1 MADRQAAAAPG
12 RRHMALV
19 VAASAAGTVFE
30 WYDFFI
36 FGSLAAIIARHF
48 FAGVSDSQAYLFA
61 LLTFAA
67 GFAAR
72 PFGALFFGHVGDV
85 VGRKRAFLVTIT
97 IMGLATFAVAFLP
110 DYAAIGIA
118 APLAL
123 VLIRVLQGFAIGG
136 EYGGAAIYVAEHSS
150 ARHRGLATGWI
161 QAAAGL
167 GLVLALVV
175 ILGVRTW
182 MGEDSFADWGWRVP
196 FGVSVLL
203 LAVSLWIR
211 LKLEESPMFRRMLET
226 GRASKA
232 PLTETFLQR
241 DNLKL
246 MLVALVGLLT
256 GQGVVWYTAQFYTQ
270 FFLERV
276 LKVEPAVVNII
287 IMVTVLASLPL
298 YMIFAWLSDRIGRK
312 PVMLFGL
319 LLAAVGF
326 IPGFQMLTAAANPA
340 LASATAKSPVAVV
353 ADPGD
358 CSLQFDLIGKAKF
371 ISSCDIAKSALA
383 NAGVPY
389 ANVPAAPGRPAI
401 VRIGGME
408 LAAPDGRGLDDA
420 KLDKTKKGFG
430 AELKSTLAS
439 AGYPLKAATGA
450 IDLRRTIAVLMFFMA
465 AAAALYAPQAAALV
479 ELFPTRIRYTAL
491 SVPYHIGVGWFG
503 GFLPATA
510 FAIVAA
516 TGNIYAGLWY
526 PVIVSAIGFVVT
538 LLFLPETKGKAI
550 ED

>member
-1 MADRQAAAAPG
+1 MQNQAGVAERKPNMG
-12 RRHMALV
+12 LV

-48 FAGVSDSQAYLFA
+48 FSGVSPAQGYLLA

-72 PFGALFFGHVGDV
+72 PFGAVVFGRIGDV

-97 IMGLATFAVAFLP
+97 VMGLATFAVAFLP
-110 DYAAIGIA
+110 DYAAIGVA
-118 APLAL
+118 APYLL
-123 VLIRVLQGFAIGG
+123 VLIRVVQGFAIGG
-136 EYGGAAIYVAEHSS
+136 EYGGAAIYVAEHAS
-150 ARHRGLATGWI
+150 AKHRGLATGWI

-175 ILGVRTW
+175 ILVTREQ
-182 MGEDSFADWGWRVP
+182 MGEDAFGAWGWRIP
-196 FGVSVLL
+196 FGVSVAL

-211 LKLEESPMFRRMLET
+211 LSLEESPMFRRIQEKGQL
-226 GRASKA
+226 SKA
-232 PLTETFLQR
+232 PLTETFAQPQ
-241 DNLKL
+241 NLKL
-246 MLVALVGLLT
+246 MLVALFGLLM

-276 LKVEPAVVNII
+276 LKVEPAVVNIL
-287 IMVTVLASLPL
+287 IMVVVLASLPI
-298 YMIFAWLSDRIGRK
+298 YMGLAWLSDRIGRK

-319 LLAAVGF
+319 ALAVVGF

-340 LASATAKSPVAVV
+340 LAAAIAKAPVTVS
-353 ADPGD
+353 ADPGN

-371 ISSCDIAKSALA
+371 VSSCDIAKSALA
-383 NAGVPY
+383 NEGVPY
-389 ANVPAAPGRPAI
+389 KNLAI
-401 VRIGGME
+401 ASGSRAWVRIGG
-408 LAAPDGRGLDDA
+408 AVVDAPDGNGLDATGLATA
-420 KLDKTKKGFG
+420 KKSFATQ
-430 AELKSTLAS
+430 LKAALVQ
-439 AGYPLKAATGA
+439 AGYPASAATGA
-450 IDLRRTIAVLMFFMA
+450 IDLRRTVLILMLFIV

-526 PVIVSAIGFVVT
+526 PVIVAAIGFVVT
-538 LLFLPETKGKAI
+538 LFFVPETRGRAI
-550 ED
+550 D

>member
-1 MADRQAAAAPG
+1 MG
-12 RRHMALV
+12 LV

-48 FAGVSDSQAYLFA
+48 FAGVSESQAYLFA

-72 PFGALFFGHVGDV
+72 PFGALVFGRIGDV
-85 VGRKRAFLVTIT
+85 VGRKRAFLVTISL
-97 IMGLATFAVAFLP
+97 MGLATFAVTFLP
-110 DYAAIGIA
+110 DYAAIGLA

-136 EYGGAAIYVAEHSS
+136 EYGGAAIYVAEHAST
-150 ARHRGLATGWI
+150 RHRGLSTGWI

-175 ILGVRTW
+175 ILATRTW
-182 MGEDSFADWGWRVP
+182 SGEDAFVAWAWRIP
-196 FGVSVLL
+196 FGVSILL
-203 LAVSLWIR
+203 LLVSLWIR
-211 LKLEESPMFRRMLET
+211 LQLEESPMFLRILQE

-232 PLTETFLQR
+232 PLTETFLQPA
-241 DNLKL
+241 NLKL
-246 MLVALVGLLT
+246 MLVALFGLLT
-256 GQGVVWYTAQFYTQ
+256 GQGVIWYTAQFYTQ

-276 LKVEPAVVNII
+276 LKVDPPVVNII
-287 IMVTVLASLPL
+287 IMVVVLASLPL

-319 LLAAVGF
+319 ALATVGF
-326 IPGFQMLTAAANPA
+326 IPGFQMLTAAVNPA
-340 LASATAKSPVAVV
+340 LATASAKSPVIV
-353 ADPGD
+353 AAAPDN

-371 ISSCDIAKSALA
+371 LTSCDIAKSALA
-383 NAGVPY
+383 NAGIPY
-389 ANVPAAPGRPAI
+389 SNIAAPSGTRAT
-401 VRIGGME
+401 VHIGGAQLQAPE
-408 LAAPDGRGLDDA
+408 GTALDAKQLAAA
-420 KLDKTKKGFG
+420 KREF
-430 AELKSTLAS
+430 AAQLKSALAA
-439 AGYPLKAATGA
+439 AGYPLSAATER
-450 IDLRRTIAVLMFFMA
+450 IDLRRTILILMLFILA
-465 AAAALYAPQAAALV
+465 ATALYAPQAAALV

-526 PVIVSAIGFVVT
+526 PVIVAGIGFVVT
-538 LLFLPETKGKAI
+538 LLFVPETKGRAI
-550 ED
+550 D